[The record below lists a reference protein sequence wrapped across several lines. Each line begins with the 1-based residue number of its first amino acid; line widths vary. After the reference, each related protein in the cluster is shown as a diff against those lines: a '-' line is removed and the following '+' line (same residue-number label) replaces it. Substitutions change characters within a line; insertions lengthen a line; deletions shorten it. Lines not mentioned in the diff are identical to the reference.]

1 MLLEIS
7 NKEAKDEINSWNDM
21 VLRFEMLTASL
32 DPDKLTRQGSNSVYQ
47 ELMKAISDRTE
58 KDKFYVD
65 YIEEVFFF
73 FITLFRVWFFIRI
86 LP

>member
-1 MLLEIS
+1 
-7 NKEAKDEINSWNDM
+7 M

-32 DPDKLTRQGSNSVYQ
+32 DPDKLTRQESNSVYQ

-65 YIEEVFFF
+65 YIEEV
-73 FITLFRVWFFIRI
+73 
-86 LP
+86 